1 MFHSVH
7 QLAANFFLSSVW
19 CCSVS
24 AQWAYKNFS
33 TEDSCLL
40 WKLGWWQ
47 CRDWGHKS
55 APQLKGTAGMIFY
68 SSIDPH
74 KSHTLDLSVSL
85 YDATAGFHGCAAKP
99 FSAMFSKM
107 NTYSSTYKT
116 TSRDS
121 VLDTTTDRTSTC
133 EGSLKGGLF
142 SRAWS
147 LPNNILR
154 FESNEQQNSHEENGG
169 AGLTG
174 RSSQLAKG
182 SSAEASD
189 VSSIWKR
196 RESPFPYDSY
206 ADLSL
211 SSTSESLLYFTFCN
225 VDFNRIPPLSFILSA
240 Q

>member
-24 AQWAYKNFS
+24 VQWAYKNFS

-85 YDATAGFHGCAAKP
+85 YDATAGFHGCAVKP

-116 TSRDS
+116 TSRYS

-142 SRAWS
+142 SRATVYPTIFSASNQTSSKIPTRKTVEQAWLGEVHS
-147 LPNNILR
+147 LLKVH
-154 FESNEQQNSHEENGG
+154 QQ
-169 AGLTG
+169 
-174 RSSQLAKG
+174 RQVMFP
-182 SSAEASD
+182 ASE
-189 VSSIWKR
+189 R
-196 RESPFPYDSY
+196 G
-206 ADLSL
+206 
-211 SSTSESLLYFTFCN
+211 ESLLSTM
-225 VDFNRIPPLSFILSA
+225 IHTQI
-240 Q
+240 